1 VLEEISVKMVD
12 IHSHFLP
19 HSWPDLA
26 ARFGTPEWPW
36 MRHTAPGRAML
47 MLGERD
53 FRPVTSAC
61 WDPAVRLEA
70 MDRDGVD
77 VQIMS
82 ATPILFAYQRPA
94 AQALECAR
102 IFNDAALEMCAAA
115 PRRLKVLCQV
125 PLQDTELACREL
137 SRAMA
142 DGHVGVHIGNHV
154 GARDLNDEGIITF
167 LQHCAAE
174 GAAVFVHPWD
184 MMAQE
189 RMPKYQLPWL
199 VSMPAETQLSILWLI
214 LSGAF
219 ERLPRSLKLCF
230 AHGGGSF
237 PYLLGRVDNAW
248 RNRDI
253 VREDCPRLPST
264 YVDRFY
270 VDAAVFSSDA
280 LEFLVKTMGED
291 RVMLGSDYPY
301 PLGEQQV
308 GSLIRSHPGL
318 SAGAREKLLHAN
330 ATRFFG
336 LGNLRAARGAA
347 TVQRRSA

>member
-1 VLEEISVKMVD
+1 VKMID

-19 HSWPDLA
+19 RSWPDLA
-26 ARFGTPEWPW
+26 ARFGTRDWPW
-36 MRHTAPGRAML
+36 MRHAGDGKAML
-47 MLGERD
+47 MLGERE

-61 WDPAVRLEA
+61 WDAAVRLEA

-77 VQIMS
+77 VQIMC
-82 ATPILFAYQRPA
+82 ATPILFSYHRPP
-94 AQALECAR
+94 AQALEVAR
-102 IFNDAALEMCAAA
+102 IFNDAALEICRAA
-115 PRRLKVLCQV
+115 PRRLKSLCQV

-137 SRAMA
+137 ERAMA
-142 DGHVGVHIGNHV
+142 DGHIGVHIGNHV
-154 GARDLNDEGIITF
+154 GARDLHDEGIITF

-174 GAAVFVHPWD
+174 DAAVFVHPWD
-184 MMAQE
+184 MMGQE

-199 VSMPAETQLSILWLI
+199 VAMPAETQLSILWLI

-253 VREDCPRLPST
+253 VREDCPRLPSS
-264 YVDRFY
+264 YVERFC
-270 VDAAVFSSDA
+270 VDAAVFSGDA
-280 LEFLVKTMGED
+280 LGFLVKTMGED
-291 RVMLGSDYPY
+291 RVMLGSDYPF

-308 GSLIRSHPGL
+308 GGLIRAQQGLPG
-318 SAGAREKLLHAN
+318 GVREKLLHAN
-330 ATRFFG
+330 AARFFG
-336 LGNLRAARGAA
+336 LSGAMIAAHDRGTTRALDHA
-347 TVQRRSA
+347 

>member
-1 VLEEISVKMVD
+1 MK
-12 IHSHFLP
+12 
-19 HSWPDLA
+19 
-26 ARFGTPEWPW
+26 
-36 MRHTAPGRAML
+36 HTGAGKAML
-47 MLGERD
+47 MLGEQE
-53 FRPVTSAC
+53 FRPVSAAC

-77 VQIMS
+77 VQIMC
-82 ATPILFAYQRPA
+82 ATPILFSYHRPA
-94 AQALECAR
+94 AQALEVAR
-102 IFNDAALEMCAAA
+102 LFNDAALEICAAA
-115 PRRLKVLCQV
+115 PRRLKSLCQV

-154 GARDLNDEGIITF
+154 GARDLHDEGIIMF

-253 VREDCPRLPST
+253 VREDCPHPPSS
-264 YVDRFY
+264 YLDRFC
-270 VDAAVFSSDA
+270 VDGAVFSHDA
-280 LEFLVKTMGED
+280 LEFLVRTMGED

-308 GSLIRSHPGL
+308 GDLVRSHPALPAATRTKLL
-318 SAGAREKLLHAN
+318 SAN
-330 ATRFFG
+330 AAAFFG
-336 LGNLRAARGAA
+336 IETGRPARAGSG
-347 TVQRRSA
+347 THLSV